1 MHSIPT
7 QGCYLAR
14 WTGVVYQPSASSWPA
29 IAHLAGKDP
38 SRGSLLLPFPL
49 SIHPGEQVNSVM
61 GALCVRSTGSG
72 QEECIQLTWLLGAYA
87 CLADTDTHQ
96 KMVLIIKG
104 RVHSVCIGPV
114 TL

>member
-49 SIHPGEQVNSVM
+49 SIHPGEQCHGST
-61 GALCVRSTGSG
+61 LCAEHWVRSRGVYTVT
-72 QEECIQLTWLLGAYA
+72 CLLGAYA
-87 CLADTDTHQ
+87 CLADTRHTPKNGTDY
-96 KMVLIIKG
+96 K
-104 RVHSVCIGPV
+104 R
-114 TL
+114 

>member
-49 SIHPGEQVNSVM
+49 SIHPGEQCHGST
-61 GALCVRSTGSG
+61 LCAEHWVRSRGVYTVDLPPRGV
-72 QEECIQLTWLLGAYA
+72 
-87 CLADTDTHQ
+87 CLPCGHKTHT
-96 KMVLIIKG
+96 KKWY
-104 RVHSVCIGPV
+104 
-114 TL
+114 